1 MAQRWTRR
9 EVLTA
14 LSSLFAAPFLVGCG
28 TARTPSRLTP
38 GTRVIVVGA
47 GFAGLAAARRLTE
60 RGGEVLILEA
70 RDRIGGR
77 VHSVTRGGLT
87 FDMGASWIHGLTG
100 NPMTGLTDELGLV
113 RTTTDYEARQDFA
126 ANGSELTGD
135 ALEAAFELLEAVAA
149 SIESV
154 ADAEGPDRSLAE
166 AVEEVVA
173 SMGLT
178 AAQRADLSYALHVMV
193 EHEFAAPTT
202 RLSARCFDEG
212 AEQRGGDAIVGQGL
226 MRIAEH
232 LSDGLDVR
240 LSRPVTRIEVGEDGV
255 QVHSSDGVYE
265 ADRVVVAVPLGVLE
279 AGAIVFSPPLSV
291 MKSEALGKLAMGLL
305 HKTWLR
311 FATAFWRDVL
321 DDPFMGFRDP
331 QGRFA
336 EWLNLDALL
345 GVPVL
350 CGFNAGPEGE
360 RLEGL
365 SDETVVAQALA
376 ALRTI
381 FGRQGIDVPEPTD
394 ALVSRWGVDPYALGA
409 YSYLPVGACEE
420 DRAELA
426 RVEHGRVHFAGE
438 HTSTASPATIHGA
451 YLSGRRAADEV

>member
-9 EVLTA
+9 EVLTT
-14 LSSLFAAPFLVGCG
+14 LSSLFAAPLLLGCG

-60 RGGEVLILEA
+60 RGGEVLVLEA

-87 FDMGASWIHGLTG
+87 YDMGASWIHGLTG
-100 NPMTGLTDELGLV
+100 NPMTALTDELGLV

-126 ANGSELTGD
+126 ADGSELTGA
-135 ALEAAFELLEAVAA
+135 ALEAPFELLETILAGVA
-149 SIESV
+149 EDV
-154 ADAEGPDRSLAE
+154 GPDRSLADAVE
-166 AVEEVVA
+166 AVVVTA
-173 SMGLT
+173 NLT
-178 AAQRADLSYALHVMV
+178 TAQRADLTYALHVVV
-193 EHEFAAPTT
+193 EHEFAASTT
-202 RLSARCFDEG
+202 RLSARCYDEG

-226 MRIAEH
+226 MRIAED
-232 LSDGLDVR
+232 LGDGLDVR
-240 LSRPVTRIEVGEDGV
+240 LSRLVTRIEVGDDGV
-255 QVHSSDGVYE
+255 QVHSGGEVHE
-265 ADRVVVAVPLGVLE
+265 ADHVIVTVPLGVLK
-279 AGAIVFSPPLSV
+279 AGGLVFSPTL
-291 MKSEALGKLAMGLL
+291 SEAKREALDKLAMGLL

-311 FATAFWRDVL
+311 FETAFWRDVL

-350 CGFNAGPEGE
+350 CGFNAGAEGDRLE
-360 RLEGL
+360 RL
-365 SDETVVAQALA
+365 SDDAVVSEALT

-381 FGRQGIDVPEPTD
+381 FGRQGMNVPEPADT
-394 ALVSRWGVDPYALGA
+394 LVSRWGVDPYTLGA

-451 YLSGRRAADEV
+451 YLSGRRAAEEV